1 MLIPY
6 NEDYEKI
13 TMGLLSY
20 IPYLKEPARL
30 AEELSLYEADSS
42 RAIYLWKN
50 AETSNLIAVVGI
62 EQEEELILLRHIAI
76 DPSFRNE
83 GLVYVILDNLSDKV
97 DGKSIVGT
105 LETASI
111 VSSWQKRKAED
122 TDER

>member
-20 IPYLKEPARL
+20 IPHLKEPTRL
-30 AEELSLYEADSS
+30 AEELGLYEDDLS
-42 RAIYLWKN
+42 RTIYLWQN
-50 AETSNLIAVVGI
+50 SETSNLIAVVGI
-62 EQEEELILLRHIAI
+62 EEEDDLILLRHIAI

-83 GLVYVILDNLSDKV
+83 GLIYVILDKLVEKV

-111 VSSWQKRKAED
+111 VSSWQKTKTENIK
-122 TDER
+122 

>member
-20 IPYLKEPARL
+20 IPHLKEPARL
-30 AEELSLYEADSS
+30 AEELGLYEADSS
-42 RAIYLWKN
+42 RTIYLWQN

-62 EQEEELILLRHIAI
+62 EDEEEFVLLRHIAI

-83 GLVYVILDNLSDKV
+83 GLIYMILDKLMEKV

-111 VSSWQKRKAED
+111 VSSWQKRRTED
-122 TDER
+122 KD

>member
-6 NEDYEKI
+6 NGDYEKI

-20 IPYLKEPARL
+20 IPHLKEPARL
-30 AEELSLYEADSS
+30 AEELGLYEADSS
-42 RAIYLWKN
+42 RTIYLWQN
-50 AETSNLIAVVGI
+50 AETSNLIAVVGV
-62 EQEEELILLRHIAI
+62 EEEEELILLRHIAI

-83 GLVYVILDNLSDKV
+83 GLIYKVLDSLVEKV

-111 VSSWQKRKAED
+111 VSSWQKRK
-122 TDER
+122 

>member
-6 NEDYEKI
+6 SEDYEKI

-20 IPYLKEPARL
+20 IPHLKEPERL
-30 AEELSLYEADSS
+30 GEEIGLYDADSS
-42 RAIYLWKN
+42 RTIYLWQN

-62 EQEEELILLRHIAI
+62 EEEEDFILLRHIAI

-83 GLVYVILDNLSDKV
+83 GLIYVILDSLVEKV

-111 VSSWQKRKAED
+111 VSSWQKTK
-122 TDER
+122 TDSNK